1 LGKYLI
7 LVSVTLSC
15 GNYLNGGNKQRGQA
29 DGFTLDI
36 LPKIKDVK
44 TKDNQSNLLAYI
56 VKFCT
61 ERYDEKKGTPEA
73 VLPVPEPSDVE
84 KCSTIDFETQAVEVD
99 RLETD
104 LKAVQR
110 ITERVLDKSSEER
123 KEPFGTKVMRGHS
136 VDVFFLPMSRIQ
148 TLLIWILF
156 RLFALIRTRIRLFDT
171 DPDPTI

>member
-1 LGKYLI
+1 MF
-7 LVSVTLSC
+7 SVTLSC

-99 RLETD
+99 RLEAD

-123 KEPFGTKVMRGHS
+123 KEPFGTKVMRGHTLDIFS
-136 VDVFFLPMSRIQ
+136 LPMLRIQ
-148 TLLIWILF
+148 TLLIRIQILLWV
-156 RLFALIRTRIRLFDT
+156 RIRIRLFDT
-171 DPDPTI
+171 DPDPYCFKEVMYL